1 MLITELGM
9 MTEFRASQPKKAYL
23 PMLVTELGMMMVGR
37 AMQRAKAPS
46 PILVT
51 EFAMVMV
58 VRPIHSLKAS
68 LPIFVTEL
76 GMSMDVRAVQFLKAS
91 LPILVTVLGMVVV
104 LHPTIRVLS
113 AFCMMALQLSRES
126 KAVLSESTDIEAKAV
141 QPVKADQPI
150 DVTELGMVIEV
161 RAMQFPFLQSV
172 VYQDNACIKV
182 EKW

>member
-1 MLITELGM
+1 
-9 MTEFRASQPKKAYL
+9 
-23 PMLVTELGMMMVGR
+23 
-37 AMQRAKAPS
+37 
-46 PILVT
+46 
-51 EFAMVMV
+51 
-58 VRPIHSLKAS
+58 
-68 LPIFVTEL
+68 
-76 GMSMDVRAVQFLKAS
+76 MDVRAVQFLKAS

-161 RAMQFPFLQSV
+161 RAMQFPKAHSPILVTELGMVTEVSASQLV
-172 VYQDNACIKV
+172 KA
-182 EKW
+182 